1 MEQVAQLM
9 VPGRMDSIPTLLRF
23 VESECEKLDSD
34 GLITFA
40 VKLAVEEACVNIIK
54 HGYAAERAGPITVTM
69 LTDGKRLNVII
80 ADLAPP
86 FFPEDAPLPDL
97 TADWAERKPGG
108 LGWHFIREMMDQI
121 AYETGANGENRLI
134 LTKALRS

>member
-9 VPGRMDSIPTLLRF
+9 VPGRMDAIPTLLEF
-23 VESECEKLDSD
+23 IESECEKLNSD
-34 GLITFA
+34 GLTTFA
-40 VKLAVEEACVNIIK
+40 VKLAVEEASVNIIK
-54 HGYAAERAGPITVTM
+54 HGYATEGAGPITVTM

-86 FFPEDAPLPDL
+86 FLPEDAPLPDL
-97 TADWAERKPGG
+97 TADWEERKPGG

-121 AYETGANGENRLI
+121 AYETGPNGENRLI